1 MRVER
6 NQVVLKYMEPS
17 GRNYYVWPETEDIF
31 NEDMSVIVSVL
42 TAPCIV
48 NDRMQYKFLNSELV
62 KARQL
67 L

>member
-1 MRVER
+1 MVGKLTVQLPSLRKR
-6 NQVVLKYMEPS
+6 KRPADEP
-17 GRNYYVWPETEDIF
+17 
-31 NEDMSVIVSVL
+31 SVIVSVL